1 MRAAMTDPT
10 ITRSVGDEP
19 LPGYRLIAP
28 LGRGGFGEV
37 WKCLAPGGLQKAIK
51 FVAEDAAAR
60 AAGRTPLRTEYEAFQ
75 RVKGIRHP
83 FLLQLERV
91 ELVQGELLMVMEL
104 ADSSLLQR
112 FDECRRARLPG
123 VPRSELLSYMVDAA
137 EALDVLSRQHKL
149 QHLDVKPANLFLIG
163 GHVKVGDYG
172 LVAHFERGDA
182 AGGKLGRGL
191 TPKYVA
197 PEVLTNQVDPRSD
210 QYTLALVYLELL
222 TGSYP
227 YDGATA
233 QQVLHQHAHA
243 APDLGA
249 APDGDREALRRA
261 LAKRPADR
269 YPSCLEFVK
278 ALLRYHARGPGD
290 TPPGVTPPASRTPT
304 LVPPG
309 VRGSGLHR
317 VLAPAGGAAALD
329 CTVPAGFLGTQ
340 TNATLRAAPTGLQ
353 LYGSATAVPGPA
365 TAGGRAAEEL
375 HRAFPGYRPAAEP
388 EAGPRGAAVRA
399 TDPAGRPF
407 RVQTVDLGHGN
418 AGEVE
423 AVWRGLL
430 TPHPRLHQSV
440 AVPQPRRVAF
450 AVPDDLV
457 TLADRNRDL
466 AAAGAAFPR
475 PELLGLL
482 ATVAAALDD
491 LHRRAGYAH
500 GLLNPAAVVAQ
511 AGKVGLTGFGVG
523 ELLRRT
529 RPDPDWVARDP
540 HAAPEALKG
549 EACPASDQYSLALMT
564 LEALNA
570 WTPGPRRPGSSA
582 DHGVNFGA
590 LRDHEL
596 AAVRKALS
604 PRPADRHATCSAFV
618 AALAAP
624 SGDRRPLDEL
634 RVVESAARLA
644 GHPESATSPPAPSD
658 LVEAIAR
665 LAPAPAIGGTPTRQ
679 PDHRWACRL
688 PVLLA
693 PDLLRLKLDQFRGD
707 NGLTVLTVGPGTL
720 VYRKPAGLGKPG
732 AELTVELPPGTAWH
746 AAEVTVHAR
755 SVGGLDAGAKEMPPA
770 AARLLD
776 EFRRAVQPPADR
788 RATPRR
794 RADLTVTLVP
804 IDDELRLGDP
814 LAAQCRDLSAGGF
827 GCVLDGPA
835 PSGHLFAT
843 FPGGPDTAPWGILCQ
858 VVRTARDASTGQT
871 VLGVRFLG

>member
-1 MRAAMTDPT
+1 MLVRAAMNDLT

-51 FVAEDAAAR
+51 FVAEAAAAR
-60 AAGRTPLRTEYEAFQ
+60 AQGRTPLRTEYEAFQ

-172 LVAHFERGDA
+172 LVAHFARGDA
-182 AGGKLGRGL
+182 TGGKLGRGL

-197 PEVLTNQVDPRSD
+197 PEVLINQVDPRSD

-222 TGSYP
+222 TGSYA
-227 YDGATA
+227 YDGTTA

-243 APDLGA
+243 APDLSA

-278 ALLRYHARGPGD
+278 ALLQDHARGPAD
-290 TPPGVTPPASRTPT
+290 TPPGVAPRALT
-304 LVPPG
+304 LVAPG

-317 VLAPAGGAAALD
+317 TLAPAAAATALD
-329 CTVPAGFLGTQ
+329 RTVVAGGGPGTQ
-340 TNATLRAAPTGLQ
+340 TNATLRAAPTGLG
-353 LYGSATAVPGPA
+353 LYGPAARLGP
-365 TAGGRAAEEL
+365 TPGGRAAEEL
-375 HRAFPGYRPAAEP
+375 HRAFPGYRLVAEP
-388 EAGPRGAAVRA
+388 EAGPRGTAVRA

-407 RVQTVDLGHGN
+407 LVRTVDLGHGS

-440 AVPQPRRVAF
+440 AVPHPRRVAF
-450 AVPDDLV
+450 AVPDDLA
-457 TLADRNRDL
+457 TLIDRNRDL

-475 PELLGLL
+475 PDLLGLL
-482 ATVAAALDD
+482 AAVAAALDD

-511 AGKVGLTGFGVG
+511 VGSEGVTGFGVG

-529 RPDPDWVARDP
+529 RPELDWVARDP

-549 EACPASDQYSLALMT
+549 EACPASDQYSLALLY

-570 WTPGPRRPGSSA
+570 WTPGPRRPGSAS
-582 DHGVNFGA
+582 DHGVNLGA
-590 LRDHEL
+590 LRDYEL

-624 SGDRRPLDEL
+624 SGGRRTLDEL
-634 RVVESAARLA
+634 RVVESAPRLA
-644 GHPESATSPPAPSD
+644 GHPAPGAEPPAPGD
-658 LVEAIAR
+658 LVEAILR
-665 LAPAPAIGGTPTRQ
+665 LAPAPALGGIPARQ

-707 NGLTVLTVGPGTL
+707 NELTVLTVGPGTL

-755 SVGGLDAGAKEMPPA
+755 SVGSLDSGAKEVPPA
-770 AARLLD
+770 VAKLLD
-776 EFRRAVQPPADR
+776 EFRRAAQPHADR

-794 RADLTVTLVP
+794 RADLAVTLVS

-827 GCVLDGPA
+827 GCATDGPA
-835 PSGHLFAT
+835 PTGHLFAT
-843 FPGGPDTAPWGILCQ
+843 FPGSPDTAPWGILCQ
-858 VVRTARDASTGQT
+858 VARSAPDALTGQT